1 MATNPLPRE
10 PVRDEP
16 VLGNQVAYE
25 DWLAEDAY
33 RVDWKSQRRRRRLRS
48 LLLAVLATA
57 LLLAL
62 AAGAWIATRGTGS
75 ETTVTTSAPQVTQ
88 PTFLPPAP
96 ARVTMPYLLGIRLRE
111 ARSVLADQSA
121 DLRVR
126 VRRIASRQPVG
137 EVVSQS
143 PASSSK
149 IAPNAFV
156 ALSVS
161 SGPVRIAIPSVEG
174 QGTRSALAELREARL
189 RPEIRVIRSRA
200 ARAGT
205 VLEQTPAAGMRVE
218 PRSIVILDIAERP
231 ASRPRADPPPVTP
244 APPEP
249 EPPPVVAPAPQ
260 PEPPPVVAP
269 EPEPEP
275 PVTAPPPPT
284 TIAIPGLVGSTLPV
298 ARRRLA
304 ELGLAI
310 RTSTIVSSQ
319 PKGVVIRQFPK
330 PGSRLREGQTVSLTL
345 SAGPAL
351 ARVPGVIGLDDVTA
365 ADVLEAAGFEVRI
378 REELTSDIEEDGIII
393 DQEPSG
399 GRRPKGSIV
408 TITVASY
415 DGG

>member
-231 ASRPRADPPPVTP
+231 APPPRAAP
-244 APPEP
+244 APEPSAP

-260 PEPPPVVAP
+260 PEPPPVVAPEP

-310 RTSTIVSSQ
+310 RTSAIVSSQ

-351 ARVPGVIGLDDVTA
+351 AKVPGVIGLDDVTA

-378 REELTSDIEEDGIII
+378 REELTRDIEEDGIII

>member
-1 MATNPLPRE
+1 M
-10 PVRDEP
+10 
-16 VLGNQVAYE
+16 
-25 DWLAEDAY
+25 
-33 RVDWKSQRRRRRLRS
+33 
-48 LLLAVLATA
+48 
-57 LLLAL
+57 
-62 AAGAWIATRGTGS
+62 
-75 ETTVTTSAPQVTQ
+75 
-88 PTFLPPAP
+88 
-96 ARVTMPYLLGIRLRE
+96 
-111 ARSVLADQSA
+111 
-121 DLRVR
+121 
-126 VRRIASRQPVG
+126 
-137 EVVSQS
+137 
-143 PASSSK
+143 
-149 IAPNAFV
+149 
-156 ALSVS
+156 
-161 SGPVRIAIPSVEG
+161 
-174 QGTRSALAELREARL
+174 
-189 RPEIRVIRSRA
+189 
-200 ARAGT
+200 
-205 VLEQTPAAGMRVE
+205 
-218 PRSIVILDIAERP
+218 
-231 ASRPRADPPPVTP
+231 
-244 APPEP
+244 
-249 EPPPVVAPAPQ
+249 APAPQ

-330 PGSRLREGQTVSLTL
+330 PGGRLREGQTVSLTL

-408 TITVASY
+408 AITVASY

>member
-33 RVDWKSQRRRRRLRS
+33 RVDWKSQRRRRRRRLRS
-48 LLLAVLATA
+48 LLLAILAAT

-88 PTFLPPAP
+88 PTLLPPAP
-96 ARVTMPYLLGIRLRE
+96 ARVTMPYLLGIQLRE
-111 ARSVLADQSA
+111 ARTVLADQSA

-126 VRRIASRQPVG
+126 VRRIASRQLVG

-143 PASSSK
+143 PPSSSK

-174 QGTRSALAELREARL
+174 KGKRSAVAELRGARL

-218 PRSIVILDIAERP
+218 PRSIVILDVAERP
-231 ASRPRADPPPVTP
+231 APRPRADPPPVTP
-244 APPEP
+244 APPAP
-249 EPPPVVAPAPQ
+249 EPQ